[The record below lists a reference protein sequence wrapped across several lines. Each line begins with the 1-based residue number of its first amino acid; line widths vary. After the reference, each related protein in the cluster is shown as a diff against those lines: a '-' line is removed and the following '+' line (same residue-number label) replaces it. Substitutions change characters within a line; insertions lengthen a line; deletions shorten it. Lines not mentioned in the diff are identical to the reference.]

1 MKKSTDREENRNIQ
15 YTQDTGTHEGN
26 EEQQC
31 RPDSKF
37 RYHVIGIGLVVF
49 ITCVALMGIY
59 YVMFHSE
66 KLSNVYNFLAGIF
79 KPVFYGFVIAYLM
92 TPILNWMERS
102 VVKPCLQKAG
112 LKWRTRGIS
121 VLLTAVLTL
130 LALFL
135 IIYLFVSQIIPSIND
150 IIEDINIYSENI
162 QEFFD
167 TTFEDYPEI
176 EEQVTNLYDFIYSQ
190 TENFSNTIMDNL
202 SSVLLTVFAGGLS
215 VLNTLWNFI
224 LGFIFALYMIGSKE
238 MFVGQARKIV
248 YCLFSEDTANQI
260 LADAKYTHK
269 TYIGFIGGKVLD
281 SFIIGCLCLLF
292 TSILGTPYNGLV
304 SLIVGVTNIIPF
316 FGPFIGGI
324 PCAVLVFVVEP
335 THPLNMVYFGLL
347 ILLLQLFD
355 GYVLGPRILGNSTGI
370 TGFWVIFSIIVFS
383 GFFGV
388 IGMVIGVPT
397 FAVIFAAI
405 RRVVNGRLREK
416 GLSTER
422 KKYETMTSMQNGK
435 FIEAPEKEKEP
446 KRVHHRL
453 RDVFVNS
460 FKSHHR

>member
-1 MKKSTDREENRNIQ
+1 MKKNSENINNQNQRMSDEEE
-15 YTQDTGTHEGN
+15 HS
-26 EEQQC
+26 
-31 RPDSKF
+31 RPNPGF
-37 RYHVIGIGLVVF
+37 RYYVLGIGLVAF
-49 ITCVALMGIY
+49 ITCAALMGVY
-59 YVMFHSE
+59 YVLFHSE
-66 KLSNVYNFLAGIF
+66 RLSSVYSFLAGIF

-102 VVKPCLQKAG
+102 VTAPFLKKTG
-112 LKWRTRGIS
+112 RKWRTRGIS

-130 LALFL
+130 VVIFL
-135 IIYLFVSQIIPSIND
+135 IVYLFISQIIPSIND
-150 IIEDINIYSENI
+150 IIANISVYSANI
-162 QEFFD
+162 QEFFNSSL
-167 TTFEDYPEI
+167 EDYPEI
-176 EEQVTNLYDFIYSQ
+176 AEQVANLY
-190 TENFSNTIMDNL
+190 NFLYIRAEDSITSLLSNL
-202 SSVLLTVFAGGLS
+202 SSILLTVFAGSLT

-224 LGFIFALYMIGSKE
+224 LGFIFALYMISSKE
-238 MFVGQARKIV
+238 MFVGQARKII

-281 SFIIGCLCLLF
+281 SFIIGCLCLFF
-292 TSILGTPYNGLV
+292 TTILGTPYNGLV

-324 PCAVLVFVVEP
+324 PCAILVFVVEP
-335 THPLNMVYFGLL
+335 MHPLNMVYFGLL

-388 IGMVIGVPT
+388 VGMVIGVPT

-405 RRVVNGRLREK
+405 RRAVNGRLRKK

-435 FIEAPEKEKEP
+435 FIESPEEKKEAKQ
-446 KRVHHRL
+446 VHHKL

-460 FKSHHR
+460 FKSHHK